1 MNQTTAQSKMVVCPS
16 CGAVN
21 RIPVDKMSQH
31 PNCGKCHNALFN
43 GKPLEL
49 NAANFQQQISRNDI
63 PVLVDFWASWCGPCK
78 MMAPAFQQATE
89 QLEPEARLAKL
100 NTETAQQVAAQ
111 YGIRSIPTMILFKNG
126 QEIARQSGAMGASD
140 IVNWTKSQLH

>member
-1 MNQTTAQSKMVVCPS
+1 MVVCPS

>member
-21 RIPVDKMSQH
+21 RIPVGKMSQH

-49 NAANFQQQISRNDI
+49 NANNFQQQITRNDI

-78 MMAPAFQQATE
+78 MMAPAFQQACG
-89 QLEPEARLAKL
+89 QLEPTVRLAKL
-100 NTETAQQVAAQ
+100 NTETAQQIAAQ
-111 YGIRSIPTMILFKNG
+111 YAIRSIPTMILFKNG
-126 QEIARQSGAMGASD
+126 QEVARQSGAMGASD
-140 IVNWTKSQLH
+140 IINWTKSQLH